1 MGLRY
6 GLEVSTTPR
15 NQISVRVCDV
25 TKISQIYALLQSIAC
40 CSTANNV
47 TSYALQWLF
56 VLPIEIISG
65 ALTIQFWNSSIN
77 PAIFVTIF
85 LITIVT
91 INMFGIKGYGEAEFI
106 FSTVKVT
113 AIVGFM

>member
-6 GLEVSTTPR
+6 GLEVGTIRS
-15 NQISVRVCDV
+15 QISGLVYDA
-25 TKISQIYALLQSIAC
+25 TKRSEINAFTQSVGC
-40 CSTANNV
+40 CSTANIDA
-47 TSYALQWLF
+47 SYALQWLF

-85 LITIVT
+85 LIAIVT

-106 FSTVKVT
+106 FSTIKVT

>member
-1 MGLRY
+1 MGIRH
-6 GLEVSTTPR
+6 GLEVGA
-15 NQISVRVCDV
+15 NIA
-25 TKISQIYALLQSIAC
+25 QIYCMLHDSIKALEADGFLWGFSYC
-40 CSTANNV
+40 TTANIDV
-47 TSYALQWLF
+47 SYALQWLF
-56 VLPIEIISG
+56 ALPLEIISG
-65 ALTIQFWNSSIN
+65 ALTIQYWNASLN

-85 LITIVT
+85 LFTIVT

>member
-1 MGLRY
+1 MEVGTLQ
-6 GLEVSTTPR
+6 LE
-15 NQISVRVCDV
+15 ISELSCDV
-25 TKISQIYALLQSIAC
+25 KSGCSIA
-40 CSTANNV
+40 NV
-47 TSYALQWLF
+47 DASYALQWLF

-106 FSTVKVT
+106 FSTIKVT

>member
-6 GLEVSTTPR
+6 GLEVSTHQP
-15 NQISVRVCDV
+15 QISGLVCDV
-25 TKISQIYALLQSIAC
+25 TKILEPYALLQSLGC
-40 CSTANNV
+40 CVNANV
-47 TSYALQWLF
+47 GASYALQWLF